1 MAADLPVRKD
11 FVANRSPPAWRSP
24 DRATRPLSPPCDLL
38 TLPKSGVTLDFSP
51 HAAPPGDHTQPER
64 ARQAGSTQ
72 TSRNEAGRTQVEE
85 PRMAKALIGH
95 VGGPDTRVIMEM
107 RRLQE
112 RVRTLETEVLRL
124 RAENDRLAAGV
135 TDEPLI
141 SLDVKEPALA

>member
-1 MAADLPVRKD
+1 MAADLLVRKD

-24 DRATRPLSPPCDLL
+24 DRATRPLSPPCDLF
-38 TLPKSGVTLDFSP
+38 TLDFSP
-51 HAAPPGDHTQPER
+51 HAVPPGDHTQPER